1 MGDSEADKL
10 EKYLAEKAKQ
20 DQEKE
25 QESEPLSAYDAC
37 VLKES
42 AKIHELIAEA
52 QKCLDGKQLAEYTC
66 LKSIIVA
73 KLAQFKN
80 LKNTYEKT

>member
-20 DQEKE
+20 DQEKQ
-25 QESEPLSAYDAC
+25 QEPESLSAYDTC

-42 AKIHELIAEA
+42 SKIHELIAEA
-52 QKCLDGKQLAEYTC
+52 KRQTSERSEDNE
-66 LKSIIVA
+66 
-73 KLAQFKN
+73 
-80 LKNTYEKT
+80 

>member
-25 QESEPLSAYDAC
+25 QEPESLSAYDAC

-42 AKIHELIAEA
+42 AKTHELIAEA
-52 QKCLDGKQLAEYTC
+52 KKRKRSEDE
-66 LKSIIVA
+66 
-73 KLAQFKN
+73 
-80 LKNTYEKT
+80 